1 MGKRSSRPDS
11 SSKADKKFEKK
22 LQFHAKVRDTIAS
35 LTAKKDI
42 TKKKKKLRSRQKK
55 LKAYDLSVM
64 SESLPELKAPKQ
76 PTVAADF
83 KLNCKSRQQLILKE
97 GKQLS
102 AVLKH
107 PAFQADPLAAIHQHL
122 QSTQPVSVEKPKK
135 KKTINGGKKKKSK
148 KSKASSRPQSM
159 DI

>member
-1 MGKRSSRPDS
+1 MGKPSSRPDS
-11 SSKADKKFEKK
+11 SSKSEKKFEKK
-22 LQFHAKVRDTIAS
+22 LQFYAKVRDTVSS

-42 TKKKKKLRSRQKK
+42 TKKKKLRSRQKK
-55 LKAYDLSVM
+55 LKAYDLSTL
-64 SESLPELKAPKQ
+64 SEFLPELKAAKQ
-76 PTVAADF
+76 PTAAADF

-122 QSTQPVSVEKPKK
+122 QSTQPVSDEKPKN
-135 KKTINGGKKKKSK
+135 KTNKNGGRKKKSK
-148 KSKASSRPQSM
+148 KSNASTRPQSM